1 MNLLVSD
8 RFLKSYRKAS
18 LGLQKLA
25 EGAVHDLI
33 NRVRS
38 DPKTVNQQYDWIR
51 GVSQTILEV
60 DLSGAHRLLAVYSEG
75 EIALVEMGDHDI
87 VPRYTDAKLAHDL
100 DTLQAAPIHFW
111 PEQGSKFFVSSPD
124 RSVAFKYPEE
134 VTPDWL
140 YFLAPTQEDI
150 FYDVMAH
157 LEDPDDNTPCFIIGG
172 PGTGKTCIL
181 LNSLKYWV
189 DEGKNVG
196 IHIGGDLMS
205 YAEKS
210 NGADIRQFHV
220 LLSRITSS
228 LNLDILLIDDPDNL
242 DQISQALKLQ
252 ADGVIGSV
260 VIAFDPLQLIHSLTD
275 EAFNSMLTDYGV
287 QEYRLQECYRQKEHV
302 GEATKHVVNIVA
314 DSTPFIREDKIEA
327 YRAER
332 QQLTN
337 LSNNLV
343 FINPHGYIEYYE
355 QATLENW
362 QAEIERILQADWM
375 LWKHWAG
382 LLVVKAAPLPSSWKD
397 ALAPLYHRKYVV
409 EISLETLN
417 DVKGMEY
424 QHVFVVMDQEQF
436 NEIQN
441 GFSGTGRKVY
451 DQRRLLRIPFSRA
464 KDSLVTFGLSI
475 Q

>member
-1 MNLLVSD
+1 MNLLASD
-8 RFLKSYRKAS
+8 RFLKSYHKAS
-18 LGLQKLA
+18 LGLQNLV

-33 NRVRS
+33 QRVRS
-38 DPKTVNQQYDWIR
+38 DPKTLNQQYDWIR
-51 GVSQTILEV
+51 GLSQTVLEV
-60 DLSGAHRLLAVYSEG
+60 DVSGANRMLAVYSENQ
-75 EIALVEMGDHDI
+75 IVLVAVGGHDL
-87 VPRYTDAKLAHDL
+87 VPKYTDAKLVHDL
-100 DTLQAAPIHFW
+100 DRLQEAPAHFW
-111 PEQGSKFFVSSPD
+111 PEQGSKFFVSTPD
-124 RSVAFKYPEE
+124 RTVAFKYPEE
-134 VTPDWL
+134 ITPDWI

-150 FYDVMAH
+150 FFDVMTH
-157 LEDPDDNTPCFIIGG
+157 LEDPDDNIPCFIIGG

-189 DEGKNVG
+189 DEGKTVG
-196 IHIGGDLMS
+196 IHMGGDLMS

-220 LLSRITSS
+220 LLTRITRN
-228 LNLDILLIDDPDNL
+228 LNLDILLVDDPDNME
-242 DQISQALKLQ
+242 QIAHALQLQ
-252 ADGVIGSV
+252 AEGIVNSV
-260 VIAFDPLQLIHSLTD
+260 VVAFDPLQLTHSLTD
-275 EAFNSMLTDYGV
+275 DAFNTMLADFGV

-314 DSTPFIREDKIEA
+314 DSTPFIREDKTEA

-332 QQLTN
+332 QQLTS

-362 QAEIERILQADWM
+362 QTEIERILQADWM
-375 LWKHWAG
+375 LWNHWAG
-382 LLVVKAAPLPSSWKD
+382 LLVVTATPLPSSWKD
-397 ALAPLYHRKYVV
+397 ALAPLYQRNYVA
-409 EISLETLN
+409 EISLDTLN

-424 QHVFVVMDQEQF
+424 QHVFVVLDQEHF

-451 DQRRLLRIPFSRA
+451 NQRRLLRIPFSRA
-464 KDSLVTFGLSI
+464 KDSLVTFGLSV